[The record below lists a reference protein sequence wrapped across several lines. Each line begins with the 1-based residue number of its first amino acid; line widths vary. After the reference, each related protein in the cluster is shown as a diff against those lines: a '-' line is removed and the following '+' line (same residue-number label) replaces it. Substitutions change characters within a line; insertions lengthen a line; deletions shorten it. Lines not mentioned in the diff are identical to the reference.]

1 MKTLI
6 KNLLL
11 FLCLGFSQQT
21 LAQVA
26 NYGFENGN
34 YTGWTVSNGSTTLRT
49 SWSPNGSGVQVTSG
63 MTNYCPGGGKCWTV
77 TPYGSYMVSVQAGGG
92 SPTFDNAMTT
102 LGLAGS
108 AITSI
113 KNTIYSNGNMWPTNA
128 SSVSRSVA
136 LQAGVTYTFSWQ
148 YVSTDY
154 MPYNDG
160 SLITLTGG
168 PGTPTI
174 NGQTQNFAL
183 LGFTNTG
190 TGNYSTNSYGATGWQ
205 VAVFTVPTD
214 GNYTLGFASFNL
226 GDTALSPILFID
238 QMQGT
243 TLLNGATF
251 TPVQPNAGSSAP
263 PPPAPAPPEPT
274 YPLAS
279 ISANQSLKI
288 NQTNAITQN
297 SIYINATGSNNSV
310 YIEQFSKQNQIRGVN
325 GAQAMLIN
333 GSGNSITIN
342 QGTATTPIGKNLAE
356 VSVTGN
362 NNIVSLTQQQ
372 GSKYAEI
379 ITNGLGNQIS
389 AQQKDANGKSLFI
402 NALGNSNNISTL
414 QQGTGVHFLEINAPF
429 GGVTASVTQ
438 LGSSV
443 KQFQLLLNNPGI
455 GVTVTQNNLTTADSA
470 KMEITCTTG
479 PCNGYSYTK
488 N

>member
-11 FLCLGFSQQT
+11 MLCLGFSQQT
-21 LAQVA
+21 LAQVT

-34 YTGWTVSNGSTTLRT
+34 YTGWTVSNGSTALKTN
-49 SWSPNGSGVQVTSG
+49 WSSDGSGVQVTSG
-63 MTNYCPGGGKCWTV
+63 MQNYCPGGGKCWTV
-77 TPYGSYMVSVQAGGG
+77 TPYGSYMVSLQAGGG
-92 SPTFDNAMTT
+92 SPGFDSAMST
-102 LGLAGS
+102 LGLQS
-108 AITSI
+108 STITSI
-113 KNTIYSNGNMWPTNA
+113 KNTIYSNGNMYPTNA
-128 SSVSRSVA
+128 TSISRTVF
-136 LQAGVTYTFSWQ
+136 LQAGVTYTYAWQ

-154 MPYNDG
+154 VPYNDG
-160 SLITLTGG
+160 SMITVTGG
-168 PGTPTI
+168 NGTPTI

-183 LGFTNTG
+183 LGFTNPG

-205 VAVFTVPTD
+205 VAVFTVPAD
-214 GNYTLGFASFNL
+214 GNYLLGFASFNL

-243 TLLNGATF
+243 TLLNGTTF
-251 TPVQPNAGSSAP
+251 TPVQPNSGSSAP

-297 SIYINATGSNNSV
+297 SIYINSTGSNNSV

-325 GAQAMLIN
+325 GAQAMTIN

-438 LGSSV
+438 LGSSA

>member
-1 MKTLI
+1 MKRLVA
-6 KNLLL
+6 LFLL
-11 FLCLGFSQQT
+11 FFAMPVF
-21 LAQVA
+21 AQVT
-26 NYGFENGN
+26 NYGFENGD
-34 YTGWTVSNGSTTLRT
+34 YAGWTVSNGSTTART
-49 SWSPNGSGVQVTSG
+49 SWGPDGSGAQVTTG

-77 TPYGSYMVSVQAGGG
+77 TPYGSYMVSLQAGGS
-92 SPTFDNAMTT
+92 SPGFDSAMTT
-102 LGLAGS
+102 LGLTGS
-108 AITSI
+108 TITSI
-113 KNTIYSNGNMWPTNA
+113 RNTIYSNGNMYPTNA
-128 SSVSRSVA
+128 TSISRTVF
-136 LQAGVTYTFSWQ
+136 LQAGTTYTYAWQ

-154 MPYNDG
+154 VPYNDG
-160 SLITLTGG
+160 SMITVTGG
-168 PGTPTI
+168 NGTPTI

-183 LGFTNTG
+183 LGFTNQG
-190 TGNYSTNSYGATGWQ
+190 TGNYSVGSYGATGWQ
-205 VAVFTVPTD
+205 VAVFTVPAD
-214 GNYTLGFASFNL
+214 GNYLLGFASFNL

-243 TLLNGATF
+243 TSLNGTTF
-251 TPVQPNAGSSAP
+251 TPVAPNAGSSAP
-263 PPPAPAPPEPT
+263 PPPAPEPPAPT

-279 ISANQSLKI
+279 ISANQTLKI
-288 NQTNAITQN
+288 NQTNSITQN

-362 NNIVSLTQQQ
+362 NNIVTLTQQYN
-372 GSKYAEI
+372 GKYAEI
-379 ITNGLGNQIS
+379 VTNGLSNQIS
-389 AQQKDANGKSLFI
+389 AQQKDVNGKSLFI

-414 QQGTGVHFLEINAPF
+414 QQGAGNHFLEINAPF

-438 LGSSV
+438 LGSSA
-443 KQFQLLLNNPGI
+443 KQFQLSLNSPGI
-455 GVTVTQNNLTTADSA
+455 GVTVTQNNLTATDSA

>member
-1 MKTLI
+1 MKRLVA
-6 KNLLL
+6 LFLL
-11 FLCLGFSQQT
+11 FFAMPVF
-21 LAQVA
+21 AQVT
-26 NYGFENGN
+26 NYGFENGD
-34 YTGWTVSNGSTTLRT
+34 YAGWTVSNGSTTART
-49 SWSPNGSGVQVTSG
+49 SWGPDGSGAQVTTG

-77 TPYGSYMVSVQAGGG
+77 TPYGSYMVSLQAGGS
-92 SPTFDNAMTT
+92 SPGFDSAMTT
-102 LGLAGS
+102 LGLTGS
-108 AITSI
+108 TITSI
-113 KNTIYSNGNMWPTNA
+113 RNTIYSNGNMYPTNA
-128 SSVSRSVA
+128 TSISRTVF
-136 LQAGVTYTFSWQ
+136 LQAGTTYTYAWQ

-154 MPYNDG
+154 VPYNDG
-160 SLITLTGG
+160 SMITVTGG
-168 PGTPTI
+168 NGTPTI

-183 LGFTNTG
+183 LGFTNQG
-190 TGNYSTNSYGATGWQ
+190 TGNYSVGSYGATGWQ
-205 VAVFTVPTD
+205 VAVFTVPAD
-214 GNYTLGFASFNL
+214 GNYLLGFASFNL

-243 TLLNGATF
+243 TSLNGTTF
-251 TPVQPNAGSSAP
+251 TPVAPNAGSSAP
-263 PPPAPAPPEPT
+263 PPPAPEPPAPT

-279 ISANQSLKI
+279 ISANQTLKI
-288 NQTNAITQN
+288 NQTNSITQN

-362 NNIVSLTQQQ
+362 NNIVSLTQQYN
-372 GSKYAEI
+372 GKYAEI
-379 ITNGLGNQIS
+379 VTNGLSNQIS
-389 AQQKDANGKSLFI
+389 AQQKDVNGKTLFI

-414 QQGTGVHFLEINAPF
+414 QQGAGNHFLEINAPF

-438 LGSSV
+438 LGSSA
-443 KQFQLLLNNPGI
+443 KQFQLSLNSPGI
-455 GVTVTQNNLTTADSA
+455 GVTVTQNNLTATDSA

>member
-1 MKTLI
+1 
-6 KNLLL
+6 
-11 FLCLGFSQQT
+11 
-21 LAQVA
+21 
-26 NYGFENGN
+26 
-34 YTGWTVSNGSTTLRT
+34 
-49 SWSPNGSGVQVTSG
+49 

-92 SPTFDNAMTT
+92 SPTFDNALLT
-102 LGLAGS
+102 LGLTS
-108 AITSI
+108 SNITTI
-113 KNTIYSNGNMWPTNA
+113 KNNVYSNGSMWPTNA
-128 SSVSRSVA
+128 SSISRTVT
-136 LQAGVTYTFSWQ
+136 LQAGVTYTFAWQ
-148 YVSTDY
+148 YISTDY

-243 TLLNGATF
+243 TLLNGTTF
-251 TPVQPNAGSSAP
+251 TPVQPNAGSTAP
-263 PPPAPAPPEPT
+263 PPPAPGPVEPT

-279 ISANQSLKI
+279 ISANQTLKI

-362 NNIVSLTQQQ
+362 NNIVSLTQQYN
-372 GSKYAEI
+372 GKYAEI
-379 ITNGLGNQIS
+379 VTNGLGNQIT

-402 NALGNSNNISTL
+402 NALGNSNNISAL
-414 QQGTGVHFLEINAPF
+414 QEGLGQHFLEINAPF
-429 GGVTASVTQ
+429 GGVAASVTQ
-438 LGSSV
+438 LGSSA

-455 GVTVTQNNLTTADSA
+455 GVTVTQNNLTVADSA

>member
-1 MKTLI
+1 MKKLI
-6 KNLLL
+6 ALFLL
-11 FLCLGFSQQT
+11 FFAMPAF
-21 LAQVA
+21 AQVT

-34 YTGWTVSNGSTTLRT
+34 YTGWTVSNGSTTART
-49 SWSPNGSGVQVTSG
+49 SWSDSGSGAQVTTG

-77 TPYGSYMVSVQAGGG
+77 TPYGSYMISLQAGGN
-92 SPTFDNAMTT
+92 SPGFDSAMTT
-102 LGLAGS
+102 LGLTGS
-108 AITSI
+108 TITSI
-113 KNTIYSNGNMWPTNA
+113 RNTIYSNGNMYPTNA
-128 SSVSRSVA
+128 TSISRTVF
-136 LQAGVTYTFSWQ
+136 LQAGTTYTYAWQ

-154 MPYNDG
+154 VPYNDG
-160 SLITLTGG
+160 SMITVTGG
-168 PGTPTI
+168 NGTPTI

-183 LGFTNTG
+183 LGFTNQG
-190 TGNYSTNSYGATGWQ
+190 TGNYSVGSYGATGWQ
-205 VAVFTVPTD
+205 VAVFTVPAD
-214 GNYTLGFASFNL
+214 GNYLLGFASFNL

-243 TLLNGATF
+243 TSLNGTTF

-263 PPPAPAPPEPT
+263 PAPPPAPPEPT

-279 ISANQSLKI
+279 ISANQTLKI
-288 NQTNAITQN
+288 NQTNSITQN

-356 VSVTGN
+356 VSVTGD
-362 NNIVSLTQQQ
+362 NNIVSLTQQYN
-372 GSKYAEI
+372 GKYAEI
-379 ITNGLGNQIS
+379 VTNGLGNQIS

-414 QQGTGVHFLEINAPF
+414 QQGTGSHFLEINAPF

-438 LGSSV
+438 LGASA
-443 KQFQLLLNNPGI
+443 KQFQLLLNSPGI
-455 GVTVTQNNLTTADSA
+455 GVTVTQNNLTAADSA